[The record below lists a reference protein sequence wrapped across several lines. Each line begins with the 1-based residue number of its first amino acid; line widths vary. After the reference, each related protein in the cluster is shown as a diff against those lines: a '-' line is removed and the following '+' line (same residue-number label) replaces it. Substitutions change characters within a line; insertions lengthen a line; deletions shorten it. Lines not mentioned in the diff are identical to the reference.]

1 MLRLLELIERL
12 KALDNFYSEEAI
24 QHAGQVIEFVRAR
37 MAEKNRIES
46 ALKDWAL

>member
-1 MLRLLELIERL
+1 MGWQARVGMFRLLELIERL

-37 MAEKNRIES
+37 MAEK
-46 ALKDWAL
+46 KPD